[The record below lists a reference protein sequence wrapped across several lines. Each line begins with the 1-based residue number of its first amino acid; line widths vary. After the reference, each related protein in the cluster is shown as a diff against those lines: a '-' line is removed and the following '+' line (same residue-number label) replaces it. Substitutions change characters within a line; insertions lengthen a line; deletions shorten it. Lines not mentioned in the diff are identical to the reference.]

1 MENTSI
7 SRRRFLLNLTVLGSV
22 AALPLIAGQRSAR
35 ADDSYAEAGNASD
48 FTVGDFKRVVLPD
61 STSVFVGKTGDSDKP
76 YLALSSKCTHRGC
89 EVLWIADS
97 KQFKCPCHGGK
108 FDATVKNIAGPPPS
122 PLQSYPVKVVK
133 GIVMVDA

>member
-7 SRRRFLLNLTVLGSV
+7 SRRRFLLNLTVLGSA
-22 AALPLIAGQRSAR
+22 AALPLIASQQSAR
-35 ADDSYAEAGNASD
+35 ADDTYVPVGKASW
-48 FTVGDFKRVVLPD
+48 FALNDFKRVVLPD
-61 STSVFVGKTGDSDKP
+61 STSIYVGKTDNKDTP

-108 FDATVKNIAGPPPS
+108 FDASGTNIAGPPPS
-122 PLQSYPVKVVK
+122 PLKSYPVKVVK
-133 GIVMVDA
+133 GDVMVDA